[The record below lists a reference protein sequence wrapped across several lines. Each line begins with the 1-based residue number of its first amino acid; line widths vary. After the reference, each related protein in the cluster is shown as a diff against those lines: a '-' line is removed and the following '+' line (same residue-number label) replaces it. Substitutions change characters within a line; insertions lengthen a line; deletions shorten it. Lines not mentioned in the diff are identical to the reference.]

1 MKATEIR
8 EMSLDEMRQKVADLA
23 QELFNLRFQHGT
35 NQLENPRRLGAV
47 RRDIARL
54 KTIIR
59 ETELQNEA
67 R

>member
-8 EMSLDEMRQKVADLA
+8 EMSLDEMRQKVADLD

-35 NQLENPRRLGAV
+35 NQLENPRRLGVV